1 MLQLRERGRFV
12 AAGFPQELLEPQLE
26 GLSDG
31 GDHVL
36 CEPPAALQDVTAA
49 AARAVLGHVC
59 DVVERVRVTTASE
72 ADVWHL
78 VLVNDSAGV
87 EVTQLEAEGG
97 DGELDV
103 GARPGQRDPVA
114 QHAGDLEVR
123 STSSVVVCSPLTHP
137 ADALLGY
144 R

>member
-1 MLQLRERGRFV
+1 MLVDNSASVQIT
-12 AAGFPQELLEPQLE
+12 ELQ
-26 GLSDG
+26 
-31 GDHVL
+31 
-36 CEPPAALQDVTAA
+36 T
-49 AARAVLGHVC
+49 
-59 DVVERVRVTTASE
+59 
-72 ADVWHL
+72 
-78 VLVNDSAGV
+78 
-87 EVTQLEAEGG
+87 EGG

-123 STSSVVVCSPLTHP
+123 STPSVVVCSPLTHP